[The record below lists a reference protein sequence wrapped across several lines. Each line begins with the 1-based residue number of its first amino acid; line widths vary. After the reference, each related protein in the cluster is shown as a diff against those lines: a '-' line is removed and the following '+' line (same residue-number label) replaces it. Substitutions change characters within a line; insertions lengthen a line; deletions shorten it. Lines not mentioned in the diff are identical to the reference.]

1 LLLPLLIILLAL
13 VLAPSALAA
22 DTTPGRIQA
31 AVDAGRI
38 SADAGQVYLAR
49 AVLAPERLPQHY
61 RGTERWEGTVPL
73 LQVRRQLKGMR
84 RARAR
89 DEVSALLQDPCPAD
103 LPVQSTTHFHV
114 QYRDP
119 TGVPSLTNYLQTLEA
134 AWNTEVTSFG
144 WPAPPTPAPGN
155 HYPVRID
162 ELDPN
167 LLGYVSREEGTYSG
181 FLGDNPSTGWNEG
194 DAFESCMVL
203 NRNLS
208 SLDELRATVAH
219 ELNHSIQ
226 YGEGALTGSNAASF
240 FLTEAGATWMEDEV
254 FTDTTDNHG
263 FLYPNFA
270 DSLAPHCT
278 GFGDPPGCPPPSV
291 ELDLEAYKGWFMLRA
306 LTERFGTGVAGGGE
320 DIMQR
325 FWELTSR
332 GQASNL
338 GALDQA
344 FRERGV
350 TLGDAYHDAAIA
362 SWFVLPCDPLPRP
375 FCFTDAVAYT
385 DLNGV
390 PNPHDVIAAAPG
402 EKLGQIEDNYAT
414 QWIELPRGSRFSVAV
429 ASEAG
434 SGALEGTVGC
444 IQGTSVPRQS
454 LEPIAAGQ
462 VRVLHDF
469 DATNCDELSVAAI
482 ITSTSRTQ
490 DNPRTDSLLPYRL
503 TLAAPNSLS
512 ALNVGLAGNGSGT
525 VTSAPAGISCRT
537 VCGHVF
543 ARGSQVTLTAAPAAG
558 STFSGWG
565 GACGGTGDCTV
576 TLDSA
581 KDVVATFTVDPTVT
595 PTPTPTPTP
604 QPPQPTATPTPPRDT
619 TAPRLGVK
627 VGKRSRGGRIKITVT
642 CPRSE
647 QSRCTGSLT
656 VTARA
661 GKRKVKLGTKR
672 IPSLAPGRSATIT
685 FRISA
690 SKRKRLRA
698 RRITL
703 SVDARAGDTAGNRRR
718 QRATLRT
725 RL

>member
-38 SADAGQVYLAR
+38 SADTGQVYLAR
-49 AVLAPERLPQHY
+49 AVLAPERLPEHY

-73 LQVRRQLKGMR
+73 LRLSREVPRMR

-89 DEVSALLQDPCPAD
+89 EEVSDLLQELCPTGG
-103 LPVQSTTHFHV
+103 LPVQTTPHFYV
-114 QYRDP
+114 EYRAP
-119 TGVPSLTNYLQTLEA
+119 TGVPTLA
-134 AWNTEVTSFG
+134 DYVATLNDAWTREVEDFE

-155 HYPVRID
+155 RYHVRID
-162 ELDPN
+162 DLDPN
-167 LLGYVSREEGTYSG
+167 LLGYVSPDEGAYSG
-181 FLGDNPSTGWNEG
+181 FLGDNPSTSWNEG
-194 DAFESCMVL
+194 DAYKSCMVL

-208 SLDELRATVAH
+208 RVDELRATVAH

-226 YGEGALTGSNAASF
+226 YGEGALHGPNAPSL

-254 FTDTTDNHG
+254 FTDTTDNYG

-270 DSLAPHCT
+270 DSLAPHQ
-278 GFGDPPGCPPPSV
+278 
-291 ELDLEAYKGWFMLRA
+291 DLELEPYAGWFMLRA
-306 LTERFGTGVAGGGE
+306 LTERFGTGAAGSGE
-320 DIMQR
+320 DVMQR

-350 TLGDAYHDAAIA
+350 TLGDAYHDAAVG
-362 SWFVLPCDPLPRP
+362 SWFVLPCDRLPRP

-385 DLNGV
+385 DLIGGP
-390 PNPHDVIAAAPG
+390 PNPHDVIAAVPE

-414 QWIELPRGSRFSVAV
+414 QWIELPRGSHFSVAV

-444 IQGTSVPRQS
+444 IQGTLVPRQS
-454 LEPIAAGQ
+454 LEPIPAGQ

-482 ITSTSRTQ
+482 ITSTSRTG
-490 DNPRTDSLLPYRL
+490 DDPRTDSLLPYRV
-503 TLAAPNSLS
+503 TLAAPNALS
-512 ALNVGLAGNGSGT
+512 ALNVTLAGDGSGS
-525 VTSAPAGISCRT
+525 VTSAPVGISCRT
-537 VCGHVF
+537 VCGHAF

-565 GACGGTGDCTV
+565 GACGGTGDCAV

-581 KDVVATFTVDPTVT
+581 KEVVATFTVDPTVT
-595 PTPTPTPTP
+595 PTPTP
-604 QPPQPTATPTPPRDT
+604 QPPQPTATPAPPSLPRDT
-619 TAPRLGVK
+619 TAPRLGLK

-656 VTARA
+656 VTAKA
-661 GKRKVKLGTKR
+661 GRRSVKLGTKR
-672 IPSLAPGRSATIT
+672 IPSLAPGRSATMT

-690 SKRKRLRA
+690 SKRKRLRS

-703 SVDARAGDTAGNRRR
+703 SVDARASDTAGNRRR